1 MGISQV
7 AGRCTVV
14 GMSVVAVG
22 LAPPAAAAPE
32 AATATAAQPTI
43 TVTATPATDLVDFQ
57 FVRVT
62 GTGFAPGELLE
73 IFQCRADAVDESG
86 CDPDNADFVDSDA
99 AGVVEVDWPV
109 DARIHDEAGQP
120 FDCRSEPNGCKIG
133 IGLLAEFENSG
144 FALLDFDP
152 DAPLL
157 PVVTVS
163 VDPDEAL
170 QDGQTVTVHGAG
182 LLDRFETFAYQ
193 CVAGRLRSAAT
204 CNFDQDVRGVSGPGG
219 TIELPLRVDAQLVPA
234 NGDPPIDCT
243 AAPGACVVELAL
255 GFSSSPDRFA
265 RAPISFATTPNPTT
279 TSTTTTTTVS
289 STTTSTTTSTTVP
302 PPAAPPP
309 ARPVVRAPT
318 YAG

>member
-1 MGISQV
+1 MGISRM
-7 AGRCTVV
+7 AGLVV
-14 GMSVVAVG
+14 GATALVPVGATPMPAV
-22 LAPPAAAAPE
+22 AAPR
-32 AATATAAQPTI
+32 APAQATI
-43 TVTATPATDLVDFQ
+43 TVTASPATDLVDFQ

-99 AGVVEVDWPV
+99 DGVVEVDWPV
-109 DARIHDEAGQP
+109 DARIHDESGQA
-120 FDCRSEPNGCKIG
+120 FDCRSVPDGCKIG

-157 PVVTVS
+157 PVVTVA
-163 VDPDEAL
+163 VTPDQGLE
-170 QDGQTVTVHGAG
+170 DGQTVTVHGGG

-193 CVAGRLRSAAT
+193 CVAGEVRSASS
-204 CNFDQDVRGVSGPGG
+204 CNFDQDVRGISGPDG
-219 TIELPLRVDAQLVPA
+219 TIELPLRVDALLQPA

-243 AAPGACVVELAL
+243 TAPGTCVVELAL

-265 RAPISFATTPNPTT
+265 RTPITFAATPPTP
-279 TSTTTTTTVS
+279 TTTTTTS
-289 STTTSTTTSTTVP
+289 PTTTTTSTTTSSTTRPTPPTVP
-302 PPAAPPP
+302 PPARPIVRPPDF
-309 ARPVVRAPT
+309 T
-318 YAG
+318 G